1 VEPAG
6 RSRATQPA
14 GQPRAPVEEMP
25 PFEIAPI
32 QQPAGAVP
40 EAVPEAAPRQLSP
53 EERVFMDALT
63 KLFTTAQE
71 FGLTLASIE
80 TDTAN
85 LPPDIK
91 EVVEQG
97 REVARAVKNFQRIIK
112 KRMGLS

>member
-1 VEPAG
+1 
-6 RSRATQPA
+6 
-14 GQPRAPVEEMP
+14 MP
-25 PFEIAPI
+25 PFEIAPT
-32 QQPAGAVP
+32 GAVP
-40 EAVPEAAPRQLSP
+40 QAVPEAAPRQLSP